1 MTHFSK
7 HFNICSHLSLLIKLE
22 GNEDKNHTT
31 DLPTCQ
37 QGVQWLS
44 SHFIKSYT
52 KAEVQVGASKHQRVL
67 ALHNY
72 QSQRISQLMSPRCR
86 EGEQRLRPH
95 NMLSCHITK
104 TSRHKV
110 PGLSS
115 ELGLR
120 TLDTGCPSSK
130 VLLFWGPPVPRKPK
144 RWQQRPTSQGPAGG
158 PATPTLGSG

>member
-22 GNEDKNHTT
+22 GNEAKNHTT

-72 QSQRISQLMSPRCR
+72 QSQRISHVMSPRCR
-86 EGEQRLRPH
+86 EGEQRPRPRPH

-110 PGLSS
+110 PGFSS

-130 VLLFWGPPVPRKPK
+130 VLSSGGRQCPEGPEGGSKDQPPRG
-144 RWQQRPTSQGPAGG
+144 Q
-158 PATPTLGSG
+158 LGAQPHPL